1 MVAHKHETLS
11 ILSRPIHSFD
21 SYSFKSLSRENV
33 RLTKR
38 ESLLKKCQHFKQ
50 TSTYRVVLCRN
61 SRVKVK
67 EKELHAGGSSLLH
80 LLTPDGNSRKD
91 HLCRFFFLFFT
102 EQRLHGFVAIYIYI
116 YTYLKI
122 NRPNTEYLKAAHL
135 GKHARNRK

>member
-11 ILSRPIHSFD
+11 ILSRPICSFD
-21 SYSFKSLSRENV
+21 SYSFESLSRENV

-38 ESLLKKCQHFKQ
+38 QSLLEKSQHFKK
-50 TSTYRVVLCRN
+50 TSTYRVDLCRN

-80 LLTPDGNSRKD
+80 LLTPDGNSRKFIYAD
-91 HLCRFFFLFFT
+91 FSFFFS
-102 EQRLHGFVAIYIYI
+102 QSNDCYMYIHIY
-116 YTYLKI
+116 KI